1 MSAEKTVINMS
12 LLLWCFAVII
22 ELCILAYLVSGLVL
36 LGGVIL
42 ISPILAAFS
51 WPAVEEIEHDGTTKT
66 SEAKTEKAE
75 Q

>member
-12 LLLWCFAVII
+12 LLLWCFVVII
-22 ELCILAYLVSGLVL
+22 ELCILAYLVSGIVL
-36 LGGVIL
+36 LGGIIL
-42 ISPILAAFS
+42 ISPITAAFS
-51 WPAVEEIEHDGTTKT
+51 WPDVEKIEHDGTKT

>member
-1 MSAEKTVINMS
+1 MSAEKTVVNMS

-36 LGGVIL
+36 LGGIIL
-42 ISPILAAFS
+42 IPPITAAFS
-51 WPAVEEIEHDGTTKT
+51 WPDMDEIEQDGTKT
-66 SEAKTEKAE
+66 TEAKTEKAK

>member
-1 MSAEKTVINMS
+1 MSSEKTVINMS

-42 ISPILAAFS
+42 ISPILAAFN
-51 WPAVEEIEHDGTTKT
+51 WPAMEEIEHDGTKT

>member
-1 MSAEKTVINMS
+1 MSSEKTVINMS

-51 WPAVEEIEHDGTTKT
+51 WPAMDEIEHDGTKT

>member
-22 ELCILAYLVSGLVL
+22 ELCILAHLVSGLVL

-51 WPAVEEIEHDGTTKT
+51 WPAMEEIEQKT